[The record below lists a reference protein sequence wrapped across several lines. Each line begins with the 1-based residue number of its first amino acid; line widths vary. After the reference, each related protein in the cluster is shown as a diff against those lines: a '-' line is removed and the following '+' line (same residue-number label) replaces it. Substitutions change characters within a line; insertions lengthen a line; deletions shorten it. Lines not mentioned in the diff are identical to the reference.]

1 MAREIKSLLFNLEDE
16 RDIPRHREHR
26 SKKGRNCWNRENSPV
41 FMKYKNQKW
50 RKKYEDDDELLQ
62 NFR

>member
-26 SKKGRNCWNRENSPV
+26 SKKGRNLFKRANSPI

-50 RKKYEDDDELLQ
+50 KKKYEEDDEMLQ
-62 NFR
+62 SFQ